1 MGDIL
6 VVDDEKDIRELVS
19 DILVDE
25 GYTTRKAANSDD
37 TFAEINKDAPDLIIL
52 DIWLKESRLDGI
64 DILKA
69 VRRDNPDIPV
79 VIISGHGNIEIAVA
93 AVKQGAYD
101 FIEKPFNIDQL
112 MVVIARAMEAS
123 RLRRENAQLKV
134 KDVTSSVMVGN
145 SAAFRNLQSQ
155 LDKVTKT
162 NGRVMLTGPSGCG
175 KEVAARYI
183 HSKSDRSKAP
193 FISVNSASIEPDRME
208 EVLFGREGGERGFE
222 PGLLEQAHGGI
233 VFFDEVADMPIGTQ
247 SKILRVLVEQSF
259 NRVGGSDKV
268 RVDIRVLS
276 ATNRDLTQEIAAGR
290 FREELYHRLNVVP
303 ISVPSLEARREDIA
317 MLAQHFM
324 EELNTAQGLPV
335 RPLGEETEALL
346 QTMAW
351 PGNVRQLRNV
361 IERVLIL
368 GPDKG
373 QIDPSEIPGND
384 NGSGAEGA
392 GLSNSYATLPL
403 REAREMFEREY
414 LMAQI
419 NRFGGNISRTAN
431 FVGMERSALHRKLK
445 TLNVVTTNK
454 AGTRIAEIEDEP
466 AENLDD

>member
-37 TFAEINKDAPDLIIL
+37 TFAEINKEAPDLIIL
-52 DIWLKESRLDGI
+52 DIWLKESKLDGI

-112 MVVIARAMEAS
+112 MVVIARAMETS

-134 KDVTSSVMVGN
+134 RDVTSSVMVGN
-145 SAAFRNLQSQ
+145 SAAFRNLQTQ

-183 HSKSDRSKAP
+183 HSKSDRAKAP
-193 FISVNSASIEPDRME
+193 FISVNSASIESDRME

-259 NRVGGSDKV
+259 TRLGGSDKV

-276 ATNRDLTQEIAAGR
+276 ATNRDLLQEIAAGN

-317 MLAQHFM
+317 MLAEHFM
-324 EELNTAQGLPV
+324 DELNTAQGLPV
-335 RPLGEETEALL
+335 RALAEETEALL

-368 GPDKG
+368 GPEKG
-373 QIDPSEIPGND
+373 DIEASEIPGN
-384 NGSGAEGA
+384 EGGNSSDGG
-392 GLSNSYATLPL
+392 GLSNNYATLPL

-454 AGTRIAEIEDEP
+454 AGTRIAEIEE
-466 AENLDD
+466 ESIDD